1 MHVKMGQKILP
12 LVQVSQVMNAKKKL
26 LKDVRSATPVNTQM
40 IRKQNSLT
48 ADNGESF
55 SGLDRRSNQPQHSS
69 KPKANPEPGPNF
81 LQFCGG

>member
-1 MHVKMGQKILP
+1 MGQKILP
-12 LVQVSQVMNAKKKL
+12 LVQVSQVTNAKKKL

-55 SGLDRRSNQPQHSS
+55 SGLDRRSNQPQHSF
-69 KPKANPEPGPNF
+69 KPKANPEQGPNF